1 MIALAIFDLAGTTVR
16 DDGQVVRAFRAA
28 LSDHGIEIGEEAVAG
43 VRGASKR
50 QAIEGLIPDGPDR
63 HSRADRV
70 YASFRAR
77 LAEEFERVPAL
88 PADGAE
94 EIFRDLRSAGVRVAL
109 NTGFDREITD
119 RLLDSLGWR
128 EGRVDAI
135 VCGDDV
141 ARGRP
146 APDLIFKAM
155 AETGMSDPA
164 RVGAVGD
171 TALDLEAGDNAGVG
185 WNVAVCGGAHER
197 ERLERAPHTHIVD
210 SLRALGAIWEVRKG
224 EGGRTARLPETEER
238 KIRR

>member
-28 LSDHGIEIGEEAVAG
+28 LAGHGIAIGEEEVAG

-50 QAIEGLIPDGPDR
+50 QAIEALIPDGPDR
-63 HSRADRV
+63 HSRAEGV
-70 YASFRAR
+70 YTSFRER
-77 LAEEFERVPAL
+77 LAEEFESVPAR
-88 PADGAE
+88 AAEGAE
-94 EIFRDLRSAGVRVAL
+94 EIFRDLRTAGVCVAL

-128 EGRVDAI
+128 DGRANTI

-146 APDLIFKAM
+146 APDLILRAM
-155 AETGMSDPA
+155 ADTGVSDPG

-171 TALDLEAGDNAGVG
+171 TALDLEAGAKAGVR

-210 SLRALGAIWEVRKG
+210 SLSALPAIWRVEK
-224 EGGRTARLPETEER
+224 
-238 KIRR
+238 